1 MKKRSIFSFILIG
14 LLTHTAMGQLS
25 VYGIFDGQSDI
36 GDVKIEGSVAF
47 NKESDEYLI
56 GGSGEN
62 IWFNNDEF
70 HYVWTILEG
79 DFILYTKMKFIG
91 DNPEP
96 HRKGGWMV
104 RSGLDPNA
112 PHVSAT
118 VHGNGLTSLQ
128 FRENINGDMSEVKAS
143 IEGPDIIQLE
153 RHGDT
158 FTMKAAKEGEALKVV
173 AEYEQDFGKSVYTGL
188 FVCSHNEYNF
198 QQIICN
204 NVRISIPA
212 SKGKENS
219 RDGVTSKLE
228 IINLESMN
236 RRTVYTKDGLFE
248 APNWSA
254 SKPEL
259 IFNGDGKLLKIP
271 VIGGEPEVINTEGL
285 DNLNNDHGIS
295 PDGKWIAVSNGDSD
309 IGSRVYIIPYEGGKP
324 KLVTENG
331 PSYWHGWS
339 ADSKKLAFVAGRDIS
354 PHYDIYEIKRK
365 GGKETRLT
373 DSECLDDGPD
383 YTLDG
388 KYIYFNSCR
397 SGTMQIWRMKPD
409 GSEPEQ
415 ITFDSYQDWFPHPSP
430 DGKWIAFISY
440 SEDVPAEAHPPNKH
454 VMLRL
459 MPSDGG
465 DIKVIAHLYGGQGT
479 INVPSWSPDSKEIA
493 FVSYTY

>member
-1 MKKRSIFSFILIG
+1 MKKCFLYSLLFAG
-14 LLTHTAMGQLS
+14 LLTHTAMAQLS
-25 VYGIFDGQSDI
+25 IYGIFDGQSDI
-36 GDVKIEGSVAF
+36 GDVKIEGSVAYDPA
-47 NKESDEYLI
+47 SDEYLV

-79 DFILYTKMKFIG
+79 DFVLYTKMKFIG

-96 HRKGGWMV
+96 HRKGGWMI

-112 PHVSAT
+112 PHVSAA
-118 VHGNGLTSLQ
+118 VHGDGLTALQ
-128 FRENINGDMSEVKAS
+128 FRDKINGDMSEIRTS
-143 IEGPDIIQLE
+143 IEKPDIVQLE
-153 RHGDT
+153 RHGDS
-158 FTMKAAKEGEALKVV
+158 FIMRAAKEGEALKVV
-173 AEYEQDFGKSVYTGL
+173 AEYEQDFGKSVYVGL

-198 QQIICN
+198 QQIVCN

-212 SKGKENS
+212 PEGTGYS
-219 RDGVTSKLE
+219 REGVSSKLE

-236 RRTVYTKDGLFE
+236 RRIVYTRDGLFE

-254 SKPEL
+254 NEPVL
-259 IFNGDGKLLKIP
+259 LFNSDGNLFKIP
-271 VIGGEPEVINTEGL
+271 VNGGDPEMINAEGL

-295 PDGKWIAVSNGDSD
+295 PDGKWIAVSNGDPD
-309 IGSRVYIIPYEGGKP
+309 VGSRIYILPYEGGKP
-324 KLVTENG
+324 RLVTENG

-339 ADSKKLAFVAGRDIS
+339 ADSKKLVFVANRDIS

-373 DSECLDDGPD
+373 DAECLDDGPE

-409 GSEPEQ
+409 GSDPEQ
-415 ITFDSYQDWFPHPSP
+415 LTFDAYQDWFPHPSP

-440 SEDVPAEAHPPNKH
+440 SEDVAASDHPPDKQ

-459 MPSDGG
+459 MPADGG
-465 DIKVIAHLYGGQGT
+465 DIRIIAHLYGGQGT